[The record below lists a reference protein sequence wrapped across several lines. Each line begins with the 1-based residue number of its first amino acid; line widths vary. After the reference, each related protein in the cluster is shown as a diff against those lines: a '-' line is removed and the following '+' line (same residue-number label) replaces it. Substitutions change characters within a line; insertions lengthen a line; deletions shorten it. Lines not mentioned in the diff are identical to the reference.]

1 MKLKSIII
9 STASISLILGTLAC
23 SKEEKSSKEA
33 LQSKP
38 IQVKLS
44 LPNAQNNLA
53 TTDVTGQVEATHQAS
68 ISTRM
73 MGYITKLQVKVG
85 DHVKA
90 GQLLFEVNNA
100 DLLAKRA
107 QVDASI
113 RQAEAAFHSAQK
125 DFDRF
130 NTLYKQQSASAKELD
145 QISLQYNS
153 VKASLDAAKEMRNE
167 VNAQF
172 SYTHVR
178 APFSGVVTQKL
189 ADLGSLASPGMPI
202 LTIEQSSGLQISVSV
217 PETSISAIQLG
228 DQATCTIKSL
238 NKEITGKV
246 IQINPSSQFSG
257 GQYIVKVSIPTD
269 QQKSI
274 YAGMYANVRL
284 QSKSNKPQQVAQQTE
299 SKILVP
305 LSSIVT
311 KGQLNGLYTI
321 SSENTALLRWVR
333 LGKTFGDKVEV
344 LSGLAKNEAYISWA
358 DGALS
363 NGAPVISKQ

>member
-9 STASISLILGTLAC
+9 SAASISLIFGTIAC
-23 SKEEKSSKEA
+23 SKEEKIAKEK

-38 IQVKLS
+38 IQVVLS

-53 TTDVTGQVEATHQAS
+53 TTDVTGQIEATHQAN

-73 MGYITKLQVKVG
+73 MGYITKLQVKIG

-90 GQLLFEVNNA
+90 GQLLFEVNNT

-125 DFDRF
+125 DYDRF
-130 NTLYKQQSASAKELD
+130 TTLYKQQSASAKELD
-145 QISLQYNS
+145 QITLQYNS

-202 LTIEQSSGLQISVSV
+202 LTIEQSSGLQVSVSV
-217 PETSISAIQLG
+217 PEASISSIQLG
-228 DQATCTIKSL
+228 DQASCMIKSL

-246 IQINPSSQFSG
+246 VQINPSSQFSG
-257 GQYIVKVSIPTD
+257 GQYIVKISIPTD

-284 QSKSNKPQQVAQQTE
+284 HSKHHKPTNMALQGE

-305 LSSIVT
+305 LSSIIS
-311 KGQLNGLYTI
+311 KGQLNGLYTL
-321 SSENTALLRWVR
+321 SAENTALLRWVR
-333 LGKTFGDKVEV
+333 LGKTFGDQVEV
-344 LSGLAKNEAYISWA
+344 LSGLAKNEAYIKWA

-363 NGAPVISKQ
+363 NGAPVINKQ